1 MTGRPTLIDAPAG
14 PPRTAAITEAA
25 GAGARLVV
33 LPELVNSGYVDTALG
48 RIGMMVCY
56 DLEFPEWVRS
66 AGLAGADLLAVS
78 TNRPASPV
86 PAGERPVL
94 VAYAQIAAAAN
105 RMLVAVADR
114 CADERGVSWVR
125 GTSLIG
131 PDGYPLA
138 GPVLTDCPAVLTAD
152 CDLARARDKATGPR
166 NDVHRDRRTDLY
178 RRSTWP
184 TI

>member
-1 MTGRPTLIDAPAG
+1 M
-14 PPRTAAITEAA
+14 
-25 GAGARLVV
+25 V
-33 LPELVNSGYVDTALG
+33 LPELVNSGYVFTALG

-78 TNRPASPV
+78 TNWPASPV

-94 VAYAQIAAAAN
+94 
-105 RMLVAVADR
+105 
-114 CADERGVSWVR
+114 
-125 GTSLIG
+125 T
-131 PDGYPLA
+131 DG
-138 GPVLTDCPAVLTAD
+138 PAVLTAD
-152 CDLARARDKATGPR
+152 CDLARARDKATGRR